1 MPVKSVYDRSRLS
14 RLLLD
19 QFGVVSRSQALECG
33 LSRGRVD
40 HLTQPDGRWQR
51 ILPGVYAATTGTVTV
66 DQRAMAALLYAGLGS
81 LITGAAAVRRH
92 NLRCAGLN
100 EVDVLVPV
108 GMRRQS
114 TEFVR
119 IIHTSRM
126 PRSCCST
133 DGIRFALLDR
143 AVADAARGMT
153 RLSDVRAVV
162 AEAIQRGRCDL
173 ASLITELNEGSTAGS
188 RFYRVALAEISEGI
202 RSAAEA
208 DMKHA
213 EEARAKP
220 LAFSALADLAD
231 GMWRAD
237 LDFSAFRAM
246 AEIAESPSWWR
257 GFFHLIMGETLMKR
271 GFARS
276 ALNHLSWCVTVRL
289 DGSLEQ
295 DSALGAAFLD
305 QAREDM
311 SIAQRVIAQGGGT
324 ISAVVELRPRR
335 SDIRCDICGSRY
347 SAAGWACALCGTL
360 HAAGVNHC
368 AMCGHD
374 VISMRKLWFCPV
386 CRTSFKNVHGQRIQS
401 MLLSRRPGE
410 RFSVLWPY
418 AKPVQNPFAG
428 A

>member
-1 MPVKSVYDRSRLS
+1 MPLKSVYDRSRLS
-14 RLLLD
+14 HLLLD
-19 QFGVVSRSQALECG
+19 QFGVVSRSQALDCG

-66 DQRAMAALLYAGLGS
+66 DQRAMAALLYAGPGS

-126 PRSCCST
+126 PRRCCST

-173 ASLITELNEGSTAGS
+173 APLITELNEGPTSGS

-202 RSAAEA
+202 RSAAEG
-208 DMKHA
+208 DMKHLIDKSDLEKPMYNA
-213 EEARAKP
+213 ELYAVDGTFLGIADAWWQRAGVAAEVDSRQYHLSPDDYERTVMRHNRLEAHGINLLHFLPSTLRRKSPAVVADLRGAIESGTNQPPLPIVAIPARA
-220 LAFSALADLAD
+220 
-231 GMWRAD
+231 
-237 LDFSAFRAM
+237 
-246 AEIAESPSWWR
+246 
-257 GFFHLIMGETLMKR
+257 
-271 GFARS
+271 
-276 ALNHLSWCVTVRL
+276 
-289 DGSLEQ
+289 
-295 DSALGAAFLD
+295 
-305 QAREDM
+305 
-311 SIAQRVIAQGGGT
+311 
-324 ISAVVELRPRR
+324 
-335 SDIRCDICGSRY
+335 
-347 SAAGWACALCGTL
+347 
-360 HAAGVNHC
+360 
-368 AMCGHD
+368 
-374 VISMRKLWFCPV
+374 
-386 CRTSFKNVHGQRIQS
+386 
-401 MLLSRRPGE
+401 
-410 RFSVLWPY
+410 
-418 AKPVQNPFAG
+418 
-428 A
+428 